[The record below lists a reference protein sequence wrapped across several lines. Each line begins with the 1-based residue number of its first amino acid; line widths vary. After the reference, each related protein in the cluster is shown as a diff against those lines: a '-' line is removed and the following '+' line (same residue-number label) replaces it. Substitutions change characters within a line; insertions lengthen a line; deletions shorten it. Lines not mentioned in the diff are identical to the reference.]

1 MCTIPT
7 NANKIL
13 FFLQRIKEKKT
24 YSEEVIDDDE
34 IEGKRMYSVDE
45 KLRSTKYNK
54 DYVQILKGEG

>member
-7 NANKIL
+7 NANKI
-13 FFLQRIKEKKT
+13 FIFLQRIKEKKT